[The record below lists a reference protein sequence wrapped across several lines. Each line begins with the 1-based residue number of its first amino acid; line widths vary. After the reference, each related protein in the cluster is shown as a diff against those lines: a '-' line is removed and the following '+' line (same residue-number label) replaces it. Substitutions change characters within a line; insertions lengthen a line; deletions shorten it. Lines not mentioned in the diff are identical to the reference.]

1 MLQKAK
7 MNEIML
13 LRLCL
18 VHGLVEMFPNA
29 TPFRIS
35 KTIIF
40 HVPIVVV
47 FFFSTPPTP
56 AAKQGRRLS
65 LIGERFKVEVG
76 KASSLG
82 SSSK

>member
-40 HVPIVVV
+40 HVAIVV